1 MKVSHIYIQTGD
13 PRKMI
18 LRKANEW
25 EPTYIVLGAR
35 GSGEVEDLEIGSV
48 ASYILRK
55 AKCSVILVKS

>member
-1 MKVSHIYIQTGD
+1 
-13 PRKMI
+13 MI